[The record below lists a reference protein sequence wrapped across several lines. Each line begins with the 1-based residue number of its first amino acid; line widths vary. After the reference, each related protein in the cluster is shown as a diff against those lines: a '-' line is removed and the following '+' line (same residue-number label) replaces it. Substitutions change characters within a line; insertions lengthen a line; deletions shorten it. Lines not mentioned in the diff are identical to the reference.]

1 MNCNYIYTESVRSQ
15 SSDKSQI
22 AIAMKCVHC
31 KEPEDPESC
40 WNKFNRAT
48 WIYLEVLN
56 CAACISETDDAKLW
70 TVASFPCDFVF
81 VLQWYHP
88 KFHLTFAVLLWCASA
103 HPHLQNPAVHK
114 AFEYLPVGAVIEDK
128 ILCLHG
134 GAHQSPCAWC
144 ESHSCYVD
152 VNRCCISEL
161 VTTDF

>member
-1 MNCNYIYTESVRSQ
+1 MNCNYIYTEFSEAS
-15 SSDKSQI
+15 
-22 AIAMKCVHC
+22 
-31 KEPEDPESC
+31 
-40 WNKFNRAT
+40 
-48 WIYLEVLN
+48 LET
-56 CAACISETDDAKLW
+56 SPKLQ
-70 TVASFPCDFVF
+70 
-81 VLQWYHP
+81 LQWNAYIARSLKIRNLAGTNLTGPLGYILRFLIVLHVFLKSMMQNCGMLLLIHVILCLSYR

-103 HPHLQNPAVHK
+103 HPHVQNPAVHK